1 METRTIIQ
9 ILDERAEAS
18 TDEYLVITE
27 AEFQALLDFEGLGPE
42 LKSGGP
48 GLKKSRE
55 ELEKDLRSGRDVYGK
70 LNKKLKI
77 KD

>member
-48 GLKKSRE
+48 GLKKKPRRIRE
-55 ELEKDLRSGRDVYGK
+55 RPKVWT
-70 LNKKLKI
+70 
-77 KD
+77 